1 LLTSLA
7 EPGSTEQA
15 DTSELEIA
23 ACEMSDMYS
32 GVALLLIS
40 LEVHEGGIMHARGK
54 NTCEV
59 PEIAVAI

>member
-1 LLTSLA
+1 MLTSSL

-23 ACEMSDMYS
+23 ACQMSVMYS
-32 GVALLLIS
+32 GVASLLIS
-40 LEVHEGGIMHARGK
+40 FEDGEQGIMHVRGK
-54 NTCEV
+54 NTREA